1 MSLYSTDL
9 LIDVMFAHNVN
20 VVLKNHLENNLM
32 QAGIEPSHPRPT
44 YVRRAPYDHY
54 TLYIQ

>member
-54 TLYIQ
+54 T